1 MAKRK
6 IKIKKNKIG
15 AVLLV
20 GLFGLLFFLLV
31 LRFSYIMITGH
42 SNGQDL
48 VMKANEKY
56 LVKNSQQ
63 PERGKIYDRNGKV
76 LAEDME
82 RYKLV
87 AVIDKKAS
95 ENSKKPRHVVDKKK
109 TAKKLSEVIDM
120 KPDEIEKRLNNK
132 KVFQVEFG
140 QKGTDLTY
148 QDKEK
153 IEKMNLPGISLYPE
167 TERFYPNG
175 NFASHLIG
183 MAQKDPDT
191 GQLNGALGVEK
202 IFNSYLNGTQG
213 ALKYIHDIWGYIAP
227 NTKKEQQPKRG
238 DDVHLTIDSNIQVFV
253 EEALDDMVDRY
264 APKDLFAVVMDAKTG
279 EILAYSQRP
288 TFNPE
293 TGKDFGKKWA
303 NDLYQNSYEPGS
315 TFKTFGLAAAI
326 QEDKFK
332 PDEKYKSG
340 HRDIM
345 GSEISDWNKTGWGRI
360 PMSLGF
366 TYSSNT
372 LMMHL
377 QDLVGADK
385 MKSWYERF
393 GFGKKTDGLF
403 DGEASGN
410 IGWANE
416 LQQKTSA
423 FGQSTTV
430 TPVQMIQAQ
439 SAFFNKGNM
448 LKPWFVSSI
457 DNPITKKNYYSGK
470 KQYAGQPVTK
480 ETADKVEKE
489 LDKVVN
495 SKQSHAMNYRVK
507 GYDIEGKTGTAQ
519 VADSNGGGYV
529 KGNNPYFVSFIG
541 DAPKKKTKVIVYAG
555 MSLAQKND
563 EEAYEMGVS
572 KAFKP
577 IMENTLKYL
586 NVGKSSD
593 SVTKTNYNKVPNV
606 QGDETQK
613 AEDSINAQSLK
624 PITIGN
630 GKQINAQSVKAGSQ
644 ILPHSKVLL
653 LTDGDIT
660 MPDMSGWTKE
670 DVLAF
675 EDLTNIQVSTK
686 GNGFV
691 TSQSVTKGQ
700 TLKNKDKI
708 EVTLSAEK
716 TDDNE
721 DDSSDTQDDKKSKDK
736 SSSKDKTDTSSKS
749 NSKNSSSS
757 DSKKDSN
764 NNINTHSISS
774 NDN

>member
-132 KVFQVEFG
+132 KAFQVEFG

-183 MAQKDPDT
+183 MVQKDPDT

-264 APKDLFAVVMDAKTG
+264 APKDLFAVVMDAETG

-541 DAPKKKTKVIVYAG
+541 DAPKKKPKVIVYAG

-644 ILPHSKVLL
+644 ILLHSKVLL

-736 SSSKDKTDTSSKS
+736 TDTSSKS

-764 NNINTHSISS
+764 NNINTHSNSS

>member
-76 LAEDME
+76 LAEDVE

-303 NDLYQNSYEPGS
+303 NDLYQNTYEPGS

-326 QEDKFK
+326 QEGKFK

-439 SAFFNKGNM
+439 SSFFNKGNM

-593 SVTKTNYNKVPNV
+593 SVSKTNYSKVPNV
-606 QGDETQK
+606 QGNETQK

-630 GKQINAQSVKAGSQ
+630 GKQIKAQSVKARSQ

-660 MPDMSGWTKE
+660 MPDMTGWTKE

-736 SSSKDKTDTSSKS
+736 TDTSSKS

>member
-20 GLFGLLFFLLV
+20 GLFGLLFFILV

-48 VMKANEKY
+48 IMKANQKY
-56 LVKNSQQ
+56 LVNNSEQ

-76 LAEDME
+76 LAEDVE
-82 RYKLV
+82 RYKVV
-87 AVIDKKAS
+87 AVVDKKAS

-109 TAKKLSEVIDM
+109 TAKELSKVIDM
-120 KPDEIEKRLNNK
+120 KPDEIEKRLNQK

-140 QKGTDLTY
+140 QKGTNLTY

-153 IEKMNLPGISLYPE
+153 LEKKDLPGITLYPE

-191 GQLNGALGVEK
+191 GQLNGAMGVEK
-202 IFNSYLNGTQG
+202 IFNSYLNGSKG
-213 ALKYIHDIWGYIAP
+213 SLKYIHDIWGYIAP
-227 NTKKEQQPKRG
+227 NTKSEKQPKRG

-264 APKDLFAVVMDAKTG
+264 NPKDLFAVVMDARTG

-303 NDLYQNSYEPGS
+303 NDLYQNTYEPGS
-315 TFKTFGLAAAI
+315 TFKTYGLAAAI
-326 QEDKFK
+326 QEGKFSPNKKFK
-332 PDEKYKSG
+332 SG
-340 HRDIM
+340 PREIM
-345 GSEISDWNKTGWGRI
+345 GSEISDWNKTGWGSI
-360 PMSLGF
+360 PETLGF
-366 TYSSNT
+366 TYSANS

-377 QDLVGADK
+377 QDEVGADK

-393 GFGKKTDGLF
+393 GFGKSTNGMF
-403 DGEASGN
+403 DGESTGHIA
-410 IGWANE
+410 WDNE

-457 DNPITKKNYYSGK
+457 DNPISKKNFYKGEKS
-470 KQYAGQPVTK
+470 YAGKPVS
-480 ETADKVEKE
+480 EDTANKVEKE

-495 SKQSHAMNYRVK
+495 SKKSHAMNYRVK

-519 VADSNGGGYV
+519 VADSKGGGYV
-529 KGNNPYFVSFIG
+529 KGENPYFVSFMG
-541 DAPKKKTKVIVYAG
+541 DAPKKHPKVIVYAG

-563 EEAYEMGVS
+563 QEAYEMGVS

-586 NVGKSSD
+586 NVDKSKD
-593 SVTKTNYNKVPNV
+593 SASKKDYSKVPNV
-606 QGDETQK
+606 EGQSIEK
-613 AEDSINAQSLK
+613 AKDSINAKSLK
-624 PITIGN
+624 PVVIGS
-630 GKQINAQSVKAGSQ
+630 GKTVKSQSVKAVSEA
-644 ILPHSKVLL
+644 LPHSKVLL
-653 LTDGDIT
+653 VTDGDLT
-660 MPDMSGWTKE
+660 MPDMKGWTKE

-675 EDLTNIQVSTK
+675 QELTNFKVKTTGS
-686 GNGFV
+686 GFV
-691 TSQSVTKGQ
+691 SDQSMTQGQ
-700 TLKNKDKI
+700 KLKKSDKI
-708 EVTLSAEK
+708 EVTLSAESTDST
-716 TDDNE
+716 TDDS
-721 DDSSDTQDDKKSKDK
+721 DKQSLDKSSDKKDK
-736 SSSKDKTDTSSKS
+736 SKSK
-749 NSKNSSSS
+749 
-757 DSKKDSN
+757 KKDSS
-764 NNINTHSISS
+764 T
-774 NDN
+774 D

>member
-20 GLFGLLFFLLV
+20 GLFGLLFFILV

-48 VMKANEKY
+48 IMKANQKY
-56 LVKNSQQ
+56 LVNNQEQ

-76 LAEDME
+76 LAEDVE
-82 RYKLV
+82 RYKVV
-87 AVIDKKAS
+87 AVVDKKAS

-109 TAKKLSEVIDM
+109 TAKELSKIIDM
-120 KPDEIEKRLNNK
+120 KPEEIEKRLNQK
-132 KVFQVEFG
+132 KAFQVEFG

-153 IEKMNLPGISLYPE
+153 LEKKNLPGITLYPE

-191 GQLNGALGVEK
+191 GELNGAMGVEK
-202 IFNSYLNGTQG
+202 IFNSYLNGTKG
-213 ALKYIHDIWGYIAP
+213 SLKYIHDIWGYIAP
-227 NTKKEQQPKRG
+227 NTKSEKQPKRG

-253 EEALDDMVDRY
+253 EEALDGMVEHY
-264 APKDLFAVVMDAKTG
+264 NPKDVFAVVMDAKTG
-279 EILAYSQRP
+279 EILAFSQKP

-303 NDLYQNSYEPGS
+303 NDLYQNTYEPGS
-315 TFKTFGLAAAI
+315 TFKSYGLAAAI
-326 QEDKFK
+326 QEGKFK
-332 PDEKYKSG
+332 PNEKYESG

-345 GSEISDWNKTGWGRI
+345 GSRISDWNKTGWGKI
-360 PMSLGF
+360 SETLGF

-377 QDLVGADK
+377 QDEVGTDK

-393 GFGKKTDGLF
+393 GFGKSTNGMF
-403 DGEASGN
+403 DGEATGHIAWEN
-410 IGWANE
+410 A

-439 SAFFNKGNM
+439 SAFFNNGNM

-457 DNPITKKNYYSGK
+457 DNPISKKNFYKGEK
-470 KQYAGQPVTK
+470 TYAGKPITK
-480 ETADKVEKE
+480 DTASKVETE

-495 SKQSHAMNYRVK
+495 SEDSHAKNYRVD

-519 VADSNGGGYV
+519 VADSEGGGYV
-529 KGNNPYFVSFIG
+529 KGENPYFVSFIG
-541 DAPKKKTKVIVYAG
+541 DAPKKNPKVIVYAG

-563 EEAYEMGVS
+563 QEAYEMGVS

-586 NVGKSSD
+586 NVGKSKDDASKNEF
-593 SVTKTNYNKVPNV
+593 SKVPNLEG
-606 QGDETQK
+606 QSIDK
-613 AEDSINAQSLK
+613 AKDSLNAKSLK
-624 PITIGN
+624 PVVIGS
-630 GKQINAQSVKAGSQ
+630 GKKVKSQSVDADTKT
-644 ILPHSKVLL
+644 LPNSKVLL
-653 LTDGDIT
+653 VTDGDLT
-660 MPDMSGWTKE
+660 MPDMKGWTKE
-670 DVLAF
+670 DILAF
-675 EDLTNIQVSTK
+675 QELTNIKVKTTGS
-686 GNGFV
+686 GFV
-691 TSQSVTKGQ
+691 SKQSVTQGQ
-700 TLKNKDKI
+700 KLKKSDNI
-708 EVTLSAEK
+708 EVTLSAES
-716 TDDNE
+716 TDGTTDE
-721 DDSSDTQDDKKSKDK
+721 SSKQSLDKSSDKKDK
-736 SSSKDKTDTSSKS
+736 SKKKES
-749 NSKNSSSS
+749 NSS
-757 DSKKDSN
+757 
-764 NNINTHSISS
+764 
-774 NDN
+774 